1 MKSVKII
8 IIAMLGILITGC
20 CRCNMVQK
28 RYGKPLVGTQWQLVQ
43 FEGRDVTPSDNYT
56 IQFANDNTFSG
67 IAECNRMLG
76 RYIAF
81 ENGNMEISNIGLTR
95 MACPNMEREQRFIE
109 ILESVTDYK
118 MDGPMLMLICDGE
131 LRAIFQAMNAELPPE
146 R

>member
-1 MKSVKII
+1 
-8 IIAMLGILITGC
+8 
-20 CRCNMVQK
+20 
-28 RYGKPLVGTQWQLVQ
+28 
-43 FEGRDVTPSDNYT
+43 
-56 IQFANDNTFSG
+56 
-67 IAECNRMLG
+67 
-76 RYIAF
+76 
-81 ENGNMEISNIGLTR
+81 MEISNIGLTR